1 MNVQNE
7 KLGQSVVVPT
17 SVIFLYIGTDTCN
30 CNSEFMNYNN
40 YRKVSF
46 CRDYCMMGGETGGF
60 DFGIVE

>member
-17 SVIFLYIGTDTCN
+17 SVIFLYIGTDTRN